1 MNQRTWTGLCTALDT
16 DSGVVKA
23 GEEEVKGW
31 ERGDICN
38 TVHMRKKPCS
48 RFFQLFLLACRV
60 SRLQLSTAPPA
71 PPRPFRNFRVRAPG
85 CHSELVPSAA
95 LFAQQASAV
104 LRVGPGPRGQAR
116 TP

>member
-1 MNQRTWTGLCTALDT
+1 MG
-16 DSGVVKA
+16 A
-23 GEEEVKGW
+23 GWEEEVKGW

-60 SRLQLSTAPPA
+60 CRLQLSTAPPA
-71 PPRPFRNFRVRAPG
+71 PPRPFRNFRVKAPG

-95 LFAQQASAV
+95 LFAQQASGCCGSVPAPAAKRGPHKAR
-104 LRVGPGPRGQAR
+104 LRIFAGGGLAFNP
-116 TP
+116 